1 MFENNPEEFVS
12 NVIKLKNE
20 QKATLIV
27 EHISDTESS
36 EKLYETDIFTV
47 SKGAQDFGAAFH
59 ATKAVQDYVFTD
71 GTAEQSVERRFVKE
85 LDSADEVFV
94 YAKLPR
100 GFSIPIPSW
109 KLPPPPD
116 WAIAFHEGTVKRIF
130 FIAETKGTMDSLDIR
145 PIEKA
150 KISCARKLFN
160 EISTDNVVYHDV
172 DSYQILLNIMT
183 SDEFDKKRS

>member
-47 SKGAQDFGAAFH
+47 SKGAQDFSAAFH

-109 KLPPPPD
+109 KLPPPT
-116 WAIAFHEGTVKRIF
+116 GR
-130 FIAETKGTMDSLDIR
+130 
-145 PIEKA
+145 
-150 KISCARKLFN
+150 
-160 EISTDNVVYHDV
+160 
-172 DSYQILLNIMT
+172 
-183 SDEFDKKRS
+183 